1 MSLILKLHFLTNT
14 YIMKQFF
21 LNPFTAQ
28 WVLVIV
34 LALMLIRITYLI
46 WVNGGETKKIVQPYI
61 IPMAAAFLM
70 ALVTMSISF
79 WSLLVLIVIA
89 LISLLPSA
97 KEEAEFMMALYR
109 GVMIG
114 LAFGFYFH
122 HTII

>member
-1 MSLILKLHFLTNT
+1 
-14 YIMKQFF
+14 MKQFF